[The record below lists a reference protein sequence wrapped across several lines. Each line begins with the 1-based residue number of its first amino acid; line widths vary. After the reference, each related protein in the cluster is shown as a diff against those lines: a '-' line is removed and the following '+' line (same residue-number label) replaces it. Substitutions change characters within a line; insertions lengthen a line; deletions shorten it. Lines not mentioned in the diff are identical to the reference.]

1 MRFFFLCL
9 FVSFAALLVP
19 NIAVADNDIRS
30 IELRA
35 NVVDFYS
42 NRYILTADGNVSARL
57 TDGTLVTGD
66 TFSMDLKLNR
76 FLIAGNVH
84 LDGPNIHQ
92 VGAAFAGFPDIER
105 DYMVTE
111 GDVPDRFTYYG
122 LNFTDPHPGRQQ
134 PGDAFY
140 FPDLSNDK
148 PYIISNSAT
157 IFLKNNLEFP
167 VGARINVLG
176 VYILTPGYVVNYS
189 SNPNFYQNAFSGA
202 TFDIGVPFKAAA
214 DAMSAGHIRYDPY
227 RGFYTAF
234 DQHFVHN
241 LDYAVLSVDPVT
253 QTQRQYNAILYKRL
267 SPAVEARTFF
277 QLSADSQGLS
287 QPVSAASYW
296 NFAMNAK
303 AGKYAVGLNTD
314 QYNNN
319 LLSGGVVT
327 TDPFGVVQASHPF
340 DMELSVQS
348 YEDEFRL
355 FRYLGVPVKFQYRG
369 GYGYNYDSY
378 GLATLGNDATN
389 IPPDFQGVTYNSI
402 FNTYL
407 GFTAYTSSMRLAK
420 QLSISA
426 KADRLETWYNSG
438 HHIVTTDVST
448 TLARTPLSVKLPAF
462 LLTYDV
468 LNIGDFWGANQLI
481 AYVPQAD
488 TQTSAFGTF
497 SGLAAFR
504 GFATSRSLSGSMVY
518 TPTPFFALNLTMQNF
533 NVTPAPAPGIFGQAP
548 NQFTADVRVRLSKNI
563 LLDVART
570 YFFNWAGEGW
580 APQYQ
585 VQFSP

>member
-9 FVSFAALLVP
+9 FVSFVALLVP
-19 NIAVADNDIRS
+19 NVAVADNDIRS

-42 NRYILTADGNVSARL
+42 NRYILTADGNVTARL
-57 TDGTLVTGD
+57 TDGTVVRGD

-105 DYMVTE
+105 DYVVTE
-111 GDVPDRFTYYG
+111 GDVPDRYTYYG
-122 LNFTDPHPGRQQ
+122 LNFKDPHPGRQQ

-140 FPDLSNDK
+140 FPDLSNEK

-202 TFDIGVPFKAAA
+202 SFDIGIPFKAAA
-214 DAMSAGHIRYDPY
+214 DAMSAAHIRYDPY

-241 LDYAVLSVDPVT
+241 LDYAVFSVDPVT

-267 SPAVEARTFF
+267 SPALEARTFF
-277 QLSADSQGLS
+277 QLSTDSQGLS
-287 QPVSAASYW
+287 QPISAASYW
-296 NFAMNAK
+296 NFATNAK
-303 AGKYAVGLNTD
+303 VGKYAVGLNTD
-314 QYNNN
+314 QYNND
-319 LLSGGVVT
+319 LLAGGVDAPNLYGT
-327 TDPFGVVQASHPF
+327 VQTSHPF
-340 DMELSVQS
+340 DATLSVQS
-348 YEDEFRL
+348 YEDEFKV
-355 FRYLGVPVKFQYRG
+355 FRYIGVPVKFQYRAG
-369 GYGYNYDSY
+369 FGYNYDSY
-378 GLATLGNDATN
+378 GLPTLGAGALDT
-389 IPPDFQGVTYNSI
+389 PPNFGGVPYDTI
-402 FNTYL
+402 FNHYL
-407 GFTAYTSSMRLAK
+407 GFTAYTSSIRLAK

-426 KADRLETWYNSG
+426 KADRLETWYSLP
-438 HHIVTTDVST
+438 HHLVTTDVST
-448 TLARTPLSVKLPAF
+448 TLARTPLSVKMPAF

-468 LNIGDFWGANQLI
+468 LNIGDFWGANQLV
-481 AYVPQAD
+481 AYEPAPDVAV
-488 TQTSAFGTF
+488 TTFGSF
-497 SGLAAFR
+497 AGQSAFR

-518 TPTPFFALNLTMQNF
+518 TPTPFFALNFTMQNF
-533 NVTPAPAPGIFGQAP
+533 NVTPAPVPGLGGQAP
-548 NQFTADVRVRLSKNI
+548 NQFTADVRVRLAKNI
-563 LLDVART
+563 LLDVSRI
-570 YFFNWAGEGW
+570 YYFNWAGQGW
-580 APQYQ
+580 APQYG